1 MAFGFFGASGFAC
14 LCAERT
20 GARPAC
26 AVVRAEGFTP
36 DGVLLRCVGAERALS
51 RPARLSLRA
60 EEGDMLFR
68 IAERD
73 ARPCQI
79 LLSGFKLHL
88 LALEEQYPENLC
100 VTYTEV

>member
-1 MAFGFFGASGFAC
+1 M
-14 LCAERT
+14 T
-20 GARPAC
+20 
-26 AVVRAEGFTP
+26 VNT
-36 DGVLLRCVGAERALS
+36 VLEVLHIAPV
-51 RPARLSLRA
+51 SLRA

-88 LALEEQYPENLC
+88 LGLEEQYPENLC